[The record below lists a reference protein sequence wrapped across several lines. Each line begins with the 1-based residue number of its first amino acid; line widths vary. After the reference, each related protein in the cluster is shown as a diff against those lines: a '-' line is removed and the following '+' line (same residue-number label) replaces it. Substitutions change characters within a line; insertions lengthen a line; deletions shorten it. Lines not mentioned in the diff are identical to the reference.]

1 MKKDIKIGLS
11 NGSDNAPVMLR
22 PKPRLIVT
30 MT

>member
-1 MKKDIKIGLS
+1 MKKYIETGLC